1 MSPLTNDFLYSLANA
16 LKSRAMEGEEAEV
29 EAEVVTNAVNLGIS
43 LVHALILLLLVEM
56 VEGTVHLIIVAG
68 IV

>member
-1 MSPLTNDFLYSLANA
+1 MTNDFLCSLATA

-29 EAEVVTNAVNLGIS
+29 EAEVVTNVVNLGIS

>member
-16 LKSRAMEGEEAEV
+16 PKSRAMEGEEAEV
-29 EAEVVTNAVNLGIS
+29 EAEVVTNVVNLGIS

>member
-1 MSPLTNDFLYSLANA
+1 
-16 LKSRAMEGEEAEV
+16 MEGEEAEV